1 MAVQDNDGGH
11 TTSPGSNTLP
21 PLSDLCSSIDAPS
34 KDPLIERR
42 QAASPRT
49 PDLPAVPNSP
59 GNPKTV
65 PSQGARLTAAFA
77 NSDGKPR
84 FTMVLPPGTLKDPG
98 VAALVR
104 GETERGGYEYPTRA
118 FIDAHLG
125 PGDLFVDIGA
135 HWGIYALHAAT
146 RHRGGVRVLAI
157 EAHPGNIG
165 PLAQG
170 VTGNGLGKAVEVI
183 CVAAGAKPGSAPLV
197 FNSTMGHSLYGL
209 GLPEGAGRL
218 GEVTVPV
225 LPLDL
230 LLAERP
236 ELAERRII
244 LKVDVE
250 GYEPEVMEGAR
261 QALDSGRVAAVI
273 WEHGSA
279 FRTGKRREAMLAM
292 CSALEARGYRQYRFP
307 HPTMGGPLVPF
318 APTPECYNVF
328 ALAPDLHRLPVYD
341 KPERQPEP
349 VPPLE
354 RAPDDP
360 ATRAETAEL
369 LIAEK
374 ATDAARWADF
384 EAMGHGAGERAAGAA
399 GAIEPGSRVLDVGA
413 GVMALRGALAPGCT
427 YVPADLLPFDRET
440 VVVDLN
446 GGGFPEGAYDVA
458 VVLDVLEFVHDIE
471 GLLRRTAGAAP
482 RLLVGYRPADSLSA
496 HDRRARGYVNDLSA
510 REFETLLDVTGW
522 RVRDRIHEHSDF
534 SDSNTGLLMFDCTFK
549 QSVEG

>member
-1 MAVQDNDGGH
+1 
-11 TTSPGSNTLP
+11 LP
-21 PLSDLCSSIDAPS
+21 V
-34 KDPLIERR
+34 
-42 QAASPRT
+42 
-49 PDLPAVPNSP
+49 VPKST
-59 GNPKTV
+59 GKPKTA

-77 NSDGKPR
+77 NADGQPR
-84 FTMVLPPGTLKDPG
+84 FTMILPPGTLKDPG
-98 VAALVR
+98 VGALVR

-146 RHRGGVRVLAI
+146 RYRAGVRVLAI

-197 FNSTMGHSLYGL
+197 FNSTMGHSLYGF

-261 QALDSGRVAAVI
+261 QTLDSGRVAAVI

-279 FRTGKRREAMLAM
+279 FRTGERREAMLAM
-292 CSALEARGYRQYRFP
+292 CAAFEARGYRQFRFP

-328 ALAPDLHRLPVYD
+328 ALAPGLHRLPVYN
-341 KPERQPEP
+341 KPHRQPEP
-349 VPPLE
+349 LPPLE

-360 ATRAETAEL
+360 EIRAATTEL

-384 EAMGHGAGERAAGAA
+384 EAMRDGASERAAGAA
-399 GAIEPGSRVLDVGA
+399 GLIEPGSRVLDIGA
-413 GVMALRGALAPGCT
+413 GAMALRGALPSGCT
-427 YVPADLLPFDRET
+427 YVPADLLPFDPET
-440 VVVDLN
+440 IVVDLN
-446 GGGFPEGAYDVA
+446 DGGFPDGAYDVA
-458 VVLDVLEFVHDIE
+458 VLLDVLEFVHDIE
-471 GLLRRTAGAAP
+471 GLLRRVAGVSP
-482 RLLVGYRPADSLSA
+482 RLAVGYRPPGSLSV
-496 HDRRARGYVNDLSA
+496 HGRRACGYVNDLSA
-510 REFETLLDVTGW
+510 REFETLLDATGW
-522 RVRDRIHEHSDF
+522 RVRGRIHEQIDF
-534 SDSNTGLLMFDCTFK
+534 SDSNIGLHLFDCSSK
-549 QSVEG
+549 QSAESKHS

>member
-1 MAVQDNDGGH
+1 MP
-11 TTSPGSNTLP
+11 TMPK
-21 PLSDLCSSIDAPS
+21 PS
-34 KDPLIERR
+34 KSP
-42 QAASPRT
+42 QTASPRGALQ
-49 PDLPAVPNSP
+49 D
-59 GNPKTV
+59 
-65 PSQGARLTAAFA
+65 ARLTAAFPGP
-77 NSDGKPR
+77 DGKPR
-84 FTMVLPPGTLKDPG
+84 FTMMLPPGTLKDPG
-98 VAALVR
+98 VRALVR

-125 PGDLFVDIGA
+125 PGDLFVDVGA
-135 HWGIYALHAAT
+135 HWGIYTLHAAT

-165 PLAQG
+165 PLTQG
-170 VTGNGLGKAVEVI
+170 VTRNRLGASVEVI

-236 ELAERRII
+236 ELADRRII

-250 GYEPEVMEGAR
+250 GYEPEVIDGAR
-261 QALDSGRVAAVI
+261 RTLDSGRVAAVI

-279 FRTGKRREAMLAM
+279 FRTGARREAMLAM
-292 CSALEARGYRQYRFP
+292 CAALEDRGYRQFRFP

-328 ALAPDLHRLPVYD
+328 ALAPHLERRSVYD
-341 KPERQPEP
+341 KAKRQPEP

-360 ATRAETAEL
+360 DTRAATTEL
-369 LIAEK
+369 LIARK

-384 EAMGHGAGERAAGAA
+384 QAMRDGAGERAAAAA
-399 GAIEPGSRVLDVGA
+399 GWIEPGSRVLDMGA
-413 GVMALRGALAPGCT
+413 GVMALRDALPSNCA
-427 YVPADLLPFDRET
+427 YVPADLLPFDPATE
-440 VVVDLN
+440 VVDLN
-446 GGGFPEGAYDVA
+446 DGGFPEGAYDVA
-458 VVLDVLEFVHDIE
+458 VMIHVLEFVHDVE
-471 GLLRRTAGAAP
+471 RLLRRAANVAP
-482 RLLVGYRPADSLSA
+482 HLVVGYRPADSMSV
-496 HDRRARGYVNDLSA
+496 HERRGSGYVNDLTA
-510 REFETLLDVTGW
+510 GEIEALLERTGW
-522 RVRDRIHEHSDF
+522 RVRDRTD
-534 SDSNTGLLMFDCTFK
+534 TRGLLFFDCRFA
-549 QSVEG
+549 